1 MPVSSTETY
10 LSFFSHLTEYAPLST
25 LALFALGLFRIA
37 PVIAMAPFFGSKT
50 PAPVKM
56 GLLIA
61 LTVIFLPNIAIT
73 SKTLVGFNLEFILL
87 CFKELFI
94 GFILA
99 LLISVPFYMAE
110 TAGVLI
116 DFTRG
121 SSSLQVTNPFMQTQ
135 TSSIG
140 ILYNFVLI
148 VIFYQID
155 GPFYFYHALFD
166 TYVLIPADGWMP
178 VQFFQF
184 NHPFWLLVWD
194 CTNQIMT
201 IGIQLSA
208 PSILAILM
216 TEMFLGIANRLAPQ
230 VQIAFLGMS
239 LKSLA
244 GLGLL
249 CAGWF
254 FILQQMNK
262 QTFIWIGKMNK
273 IVHTLN
279 Y

>member
-1 MPVSSTETY
+1 VTPTDSY
-10 LSFFSHLTEYAPLST
+10 LSFFSKLSEYAPLST
-25 LALFALGLFRIA
+25 LALFLLGMCRMA
-37 PVIAMAPFFGSKT
+37 PIISLAPFFGSKT

-56 GLLIA
+56 GLLIV
-61 LTVIFLPNIAIT
+61 LTVIFLPNIALT
-73 SKTLVGFNLEFILL
+73 SKTIVGFNLEYILL

-94 GFILA
+94 GFVLA
-99 LLISVPFYMAE
+99 IFISIPFYMAE

-135 TSSIG
+135 ASSIG
-140 ILYNFVLI
+140 VLYNLILI

-155 GPFYFYHALFD
+155 GPFYFFNALFD
-166 TYVLIPADGWMP
+166 AYIVVPADGWMP
-178 VQFFQF
+178 MQFFNF
-184 NHPFWLLVWD
+184 HHPFWQTVWD
-194 CTNQIMT
+194 CINRIMAV
-201 IGIQLSA
+201 GVQLAA

-262 QTFIWIGKMNK
+262 QTFIWLNEVNK
-273 IVHTLN
+273 IVRTFN

>member
-1 MPVSSTETY
+1 
-10 LSFFSHLTEYAPLST
+10 
-25 LALFALGLFRIA
+25 
-37 PVIAMAPFFGSKT
+37 
-50 PAPVKM
+50 M
-56 GLLIA
+56 GMLIT
-61 LTVIFLPNIAIT
+61 LTVIFLPNIAMT
-73 SKTLVGFNLEFILL
+73 SQTIVGFDIPFVLL

-99 LLISVPFYMAE
+99 LFVCIPFYMAE
-110 TAGVLI
+110 TAGILI

-121 SSSLQVTNPFMQTQ
+121 SSSLQVQNPFMQTQ
-135 TSSIG
+135 ASSLG
-140 ILYNFVLI
+140 VLYNFVLI

-155 GPFYFYHALFD
+155 GPFYFFNALFE
-166 TYVLIPADGWMP
+166 TYTVIPADGWIP
-178 VQFFQF
+178 QQFFNF
-184 NHPFWLLVWD
+184 HHPFWMAVWD
-194 CTNQIMT
+194 CINRIMAV
-201 IGIQLSA
+201 GVQLAA

-262 QTFIWIGKMNK
+262 QTFLWLSQMNK

>member
-1 MPVSSTETY
+1 MSDTDTY
-10 LSFFSHLTEYAPLST
+10 LSFFSKLSALAPMSSLS
-25 LALFALGLFRIA
+25 LFCLGMCRIA
-37 PVIAMAPFFGSKT
+37 PIIALAPFFGSKT

-56 GLLIA
+56 GLLIV
-61 LTVIFLPNIAIT
+61 LTVIFFPQMALT
-73 SKTLVGFNLEFILL
+73 SKTMMGFNVEFILL

-94 GFILA
+94 GLILA
-99 LLISVPFYMAE
+99 IFVSVPFYMAE

-121 SSSLQVTNPFMQTQ
+121 SSSLQVTNPLMQTQ
-135 TSSIG
+135 ASSIG
-140 ILYNFVLI
+140 VLYNFILI

-155 GPFYFYHALFD
+155 GPFYFFNALFD
-166 TYVLIPADGWMP
+166 TYTLVPADGWLP
-178 VQFFQF
+178 IQFFSF
-184 NHPFWLLVWD
+184 HHPMWQAVW
-194 CTNQIMT
+194 NIANRIMAV
-201 IGIQLSA
+201 GIQLAA

-244 GLGLL
+244 GLGML
-249 CAGWF
+249 CAGWY

-262 QTFIWIGKMNK
+262 QTFLWINEMNK
-273 IVHTLN
+273 VVHSMN

>member
-1 MPVSSTETY
+1 
-10 LSFFSHLTEYAPLST
+10 
-25 LALFALGLFRIA
+25 
-37 PVIAMAPFFGSKT
+37 
-50 PAPVKM
+50 M

-61 LTVIFLPNIAIT
+61 LTVIFLPNMALT
-73 SKTLVGFNLEFILL
+73 STTLIGFSLEFILL

-94 GFILA
+94 GFVLA
-99 LLISVPFYMAE
+99 IFISIPFYMAE

-135 TSSIG
+135 ASSIG
-140 ILYNFVLI
+140 VLYNFVLI

-155 GPFYFYHALFD
+155 GPFYFFHALFD
-166 TYVLIPADGWMP
+166 SYVIVPADGWLP
-178 VQFFQF
+178 VQFFSF
-184 NHPFWLLVWD
+184 HHPFWMAIWD
-194 CTNQIMT
+194 CINRI
-201 IGIQLSA
+201 IAVGVQLAA

-262 QTFIWIGKMNK
+262 QTFLWINELNK
-273 IVHTLN
+273 IVRTLS

>member
-1 MPVSSTETY
+1 MTPTDSY
-10 LSFFSHLTEYAPLST
+10 LSFFSKLSEYAPIST
-25 LALFALGLFRIA
+25 LALFFLGMCRMA
-37 PVIAMAPFFGSKT
+37 PIISLAPFFGSKT

-56 GLLIA
+56 GLLIT
-61 LTVIFLPNIAIT
+61 LTVIFLPNIALT

-94 GFILA
+94 GFVLA
-99 LLISVPFYMAE
+99 IFISIPFYMAE

-135 TSSIG
+135 ASSIG
-140 ILYNFVLI
+140 VLYNLVLV

-155 GPFYFYHALFD
+155 GPFYFFNALFD
-166 TYVLIPADGWMP
+166 AYTVVPADGWLPM
-178 VQFFQF
+178 QFFNF
-184 NHPFWLLVWD
+184 HHPFWMGVWD
-194 CTNQIMT
+194 CINRIMAV
-201 IGIQLSA
+201 GVQLAA

-262 QTFIWIGKMNK
+262 QTFLWLNEVNK
-273 IVHTLN
+273 IVHTFN

>member
-1 MPVSSTETY
+1 MSVTDTY
-10 LSFFSHLTEYAPLST
+10 LSFFSKLSEFAPIST
-25 LALFALGLFRIA
+25 LALFALGMCRIA
-37 PVIAMAPFFGSKT
+37 PVVSMAPFFGSKT

-61 LTVIFLPNIAIT
+61 LTVIFLPNMALT
-73 SKTLVGFNLEFILL
+73 SKTMIGFNLEFILL

-94 GFILA
+94 GYILA
-99 LLISVPFYMAE
+99 IFISIPFYMAE

-121 SSSLQVTNPFMQTQ
+121 SSSLQVTNPLMQTQ
-135 TSSIG
+135 ASSIG
-140 ILYNFVLI
+140 VLYNFILI

-155 GPFYFYHALFD
+155 GPFYFFNALFD
-166 TYVLIPADGWMP
+166 TYVIVPADGWMP
-178 VQFFQF
+178 VQFFNF
-184 NHPFWLLVWD
+184 HHPFWLAVWD
-194 CTNQIMT
+194 CINRIMAV
-201 IGIQLSA
+201 GVQLAA

-244 GLGLL
+244 GLGML
-249 CAGWF
+249 CAGWY

-262 QTFIWIGKMNK
+262 QTFLWINEMNK
-273 IVHTLN
+273 IVQTLN

>member
-1 MPVSSTETY
+1 MSPTDNY
-10 LSFFSHLTEYAPLST
+10 LSFFSKLSEVAPIST
-25 LALFALGLFRIA
+25 LALFALGMCRIA
-37 PVIAMAPFFGSKT
+37 PVVSMAPFFGSKT

-61 LTVIFLPNIAIT
+61 LTVVFLPNMALT
-73 SKTLVGFNLEFILL
+73 SKTLIGFNLEFILL

-94 GFILA
+94 GYILA
-99 LLISVPFYMAE
+99 IFISIPFYMAE

-135 TSSIG
+135 ASSIG
-140 ILYNFVLI
+140 VLYNFILI

-155 GPFYFYHALFD
+155 GPFYFFNALFE
-166 TYVLIPADGWMP
+166 TYVIVPADGWLSP
-178 VQFFQF
+178 QFFSF
-184 NHPFWLLVWD
+184 HHPLWMAVWN
-194 CTNQIMT
+194 CINRIMAV
-201 IGIQLSA
+201 GVQLAA

-249 CAGWF
+249 CVGWF

-262 QTFIWIGKMNK
+262 QTFLWIHEMNK
-273 IVHTLN
+273 MVHSLS

>member
-1 MPVSSTETY
+1 MSDTDSY
-10 LSFFSHLTEYAPLST
+10 LSFFSKLSALAPMSSLI
-25 LALFALGLFRIA
+25 LFCLGMCRIA
-37 PVIAMAPFFGSKT
+37 PIVSMAPFFGSKT

-56 GLLIA
+56 GLLVV
-61 LTVIFLPNIAIT
+61 LTVIFFPQMALT
-73 SKTLVGFNLEFILL
+73 SKTMMGFNLEFILL

-94 GFILA
+94 GLILA
-99 LLISVPFYMAE
+99 IFISIPFYMAE

-121 SSSLQVTNPFMQTQ
+121 SSSLQVTNPLMQTQ
-135 TSSIG
+135 ASSIG
-140 ILYNFVLI
+140 VLYNFILI

-155 GPFYFYHALFD
+155 GPFYFFNALFD
-166 TYVLIPADGWMP
+166 TYTLIPADGWMP
-178 VQFFQF
+178 VQFFSF
-184 NHPFWLLVWD
+184 HHPFWQAVWNI
-194 CTNQIMT
+194 TNRIMAV
-201 IGIQLSA
+201 GIQLAA

-244 GLGLL
+244 GLGML
-249 CAGWF
+249 CAGWY

-262 QTFIWIGKMNK
+262 QTFLWINEMNK
-273 IVHTLN
+273 VVHTLN

>member
-1 MPVSSTETY
+1 MSNTDSY
-10 LSFFSHLTEYAPLST
+10 LSFFSHLTEIAPLST
-25 LALFALGLFRIA
+25 LALFCLGMFRIA
-37 PVIAMAPFFGSKT
+37 PVVAMAPFFGSKT
-50 PAPVKM
+50 PGPVKM
-56 GLLIA
+56 GMLIT
-61 LTVIFLPNIAIT
+61 LTVIFLPNIAMT
-73 SKTLVGFNLEFILL
+73 SQTIVGFDIPFVLL

-99 LLISVPFYMAE
+99 LFVCIPFYMAE
-110 TAGVLI
+110 TAGILI

-121 SSSLQVTNPFMQTQ
+121 SSSLQVQNPFMQTQ
-135 TSSIG
+135 ASSLG
-140 ILYNFVLI
+140 VLYNFVLI

-155 GPFYFYHALFD
+155 GPFYFFNALFE
-166 TYVLIPADGWMP
+166 TYTVIPADGWIP
-178 VQFFQF
+178 QQFFNF
-184 NHPFWLLVWD
+184 HHPFWMAVWD
-194 CTNQIMT
+194 CINRIMAV
-201 IGIQLSA
+201 GVQLAA

-262 QTFIWIGKMNK
+262 QTFLWLSQMNK